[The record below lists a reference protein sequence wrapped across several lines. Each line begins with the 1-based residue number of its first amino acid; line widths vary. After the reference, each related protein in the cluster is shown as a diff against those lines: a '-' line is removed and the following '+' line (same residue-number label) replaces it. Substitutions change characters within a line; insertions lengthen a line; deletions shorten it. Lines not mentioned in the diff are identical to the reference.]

1 MAVHNRHDFQAL
13 SALRRTD
20 LCAAA
25 LGHRK
30 GRVVETL
37 FFIAVASISST

>member
-1 MAVHNRHDFQAL
+1 MILRPF

-30 GRVVETL
+30 GRVDEPF
-37 FFIAVASISST
+37 FFI